1 MKLSPMASTSNAV
14 GTMPPDMA
22 GNPSAISKVRSL
34 KMNVNRTPGLV
45 PEEQSET
52 PVEASPAPEENKE
65 IKETDEA
72 TQPLSPQFAA
82 LAKQRR
88 AIQQEKQDLE
98 KMKADFEAQKG
109 QQSTSGGIDP
119 SRLKSDPIGALFE
132 QGHTFDTLADAITAY
147 TSGGKNEVNDLKAK
161 IKALEEGVDKKLSD
175 RDAQAEEQALDQMM
189 VEAKNLASQGEDF
202 ELVKLEN
209 AFPEVR
215 KLIQDTYRKDGTI
228 LEVRDAMTK
237 IETWLYNDTLK
248 KANLN
253 KVRSQLVPSTPD
265 QSGQQQ
271 RQMRTLTN
279 RDSATVPMD
288 RKARALAAARGTLKK

>member
-1 MKLSPMASTSNAV
+1 MKLSPMTSTANTV

-45 PEEQSET
+45 PEEIET
-52 PVEASPAPEENKE
+52 PVEASETPVEENKE
-65 IKETDEA
+65 IKETEEA

-88 AIQQEKQDLE
+88 ALQQEKQDFE
-98 KMKADFEAQKG
+98 KMKAEFEAQK
-109 QQSTSGGIDP
+109 STSGGIEAE
-119 SRLKSDPIGALFE
+119 RLKSDPIGVLFE
-132 QGHTFDTLADAITAY
+132 QGHTFDTLADAINAY
-147 TSGGKNEVNDLKAK
+147 TSGGKSEVNELKAK

-175 RDAQAEEQALDQMM
+175 RDVKAEEQALDQMI
-189 VEAKNLASQGEDF
+189 VEAKNLASQGDEF
-202 ELVKLEN
+202 ELIKHED
-209 AFPEVR
+209 AFPQVR
-215 KLIQDTYRKDGTI
+215 QLIHDTYRKDGTV
-228 LEVRDAMTK
+228 LDVREAMTK

-253 KVRSQLVPSTPD
+253 KVKSQLVPSTP
-265 QSGQQQ
+265 QPEPVQQQ

-288 RKARALAAARGTLKK
+288 RRARALAAARGTLKK